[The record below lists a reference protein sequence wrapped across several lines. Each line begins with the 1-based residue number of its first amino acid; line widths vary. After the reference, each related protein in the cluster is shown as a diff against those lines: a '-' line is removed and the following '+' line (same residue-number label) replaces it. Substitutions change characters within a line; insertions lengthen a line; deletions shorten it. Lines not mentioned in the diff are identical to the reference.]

1 MKTGNLAREEIFK
14 IIQNQLDENDP
25 PMVKV
30 TYKRLRA
37 SNFDNEKV
45 MQLIGQCLI
54 LELYDVMKHK
64 KAFNETRYINNL
76 KNLPE
81 KPFQSKG

>member
-1 MKTGNLAREEIFK
+1 MKSGNLAREEIFK
-14 IIQNQLDENDP
+14 IIKNQLDENDP

-37 SNFDNEKV
+37 QNFDDEKA

-64 KAFNETRYINNL
+64 KNFNETR
-76 KNLPE
+76 
-81 KPFQSKG
+81 